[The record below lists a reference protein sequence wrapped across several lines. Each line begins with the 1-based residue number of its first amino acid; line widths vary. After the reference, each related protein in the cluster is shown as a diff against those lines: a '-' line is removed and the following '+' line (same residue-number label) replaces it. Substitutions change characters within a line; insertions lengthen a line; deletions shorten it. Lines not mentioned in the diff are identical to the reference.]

1 MTVPLEKF
9 GGPPLPS
16 SVEVRKQKRVASPLR
31 HLRRNLAQIVLFTYP
46 LVRAFR
52 WNGHVSVAQVTF
64 EDRLYPKAWGH
75 PALRTALAEYYNSN
89 YGTNIVPE
97 NVMVHRAPLTYRS
110 TPNPMLL

>member
-1 MTVPLEKF
+1 
-9 GGPPLPS
+9 
-16 SVEVRKQKRVASPLR
+16 
-31 HLRRNLAQIVLFTYP
+31 
-46 LVRAFR
+46 
-52 WNGHVSVAQVTF
+52 VTF

-110 TPNPMLL
+110 TPNPMPL